1 MNARGRGRGR
11 SSPSKSPTDRQKN
24 QKKTSDKKNVKN
36 KVGYKLGKGDKWVG
50 NPDIEKDFVAFALID
65 SAHHDNSDFKRIDKI
80 ESKIQELELIIKF
93 AQNEVNKKAIQGI
106 INKWQLQLK
115 EKLINKKNESFEKEI
130 VYIVDD
136 EFETMDVDKKTN
148 ENIQSME
155 KVSSKETIRKEGE
168 LSNNEIPLKN
178 KTNNEGLHV
187 NTAKSNEECSVI
199 TQDVIT
205 PKTKPTMAEVLKSND
220 VKQTLIPSHGS
231 IRVRLSLRSQI
242 GARNDTNV
250 ATEIRRI
257 LIRILEIGRRV
268 DNRMKLLP
276 WTIQGLSTVEPI
288 NRDGAANIT
297 FDKLRNYIHMPNGHT
312 ALINNKMCH
321 GLGVNISTTDDV
333 NTFINKWNQVKF
345 KFNINK
351 DKGWISL
358 KQSEVQRYHKAFPVG
373 FFQGSSE
380 TGVYEI
386 LNKELPKIVGT
397 NIEVS
402 FQNIYQR
409 GVTGKF
415 WEFAKNEALKQ
426 GNEGSKDFRSRK
438 FSLAPSGLIAYV
450 YREADINKAFKNLV
464 KHYGKQTAEKA

>member
-1 MNARGRGRGR
+1 
-11 SSPSKSPTDRQKN
+11 
-24 QKKTSDKKNVKN
+24 
-36 KVGYKLGKGDKWVG
+36 
-50 NPDIEKDFVAFALID
+50 
-65 SAHHDNSDFKRIDKI
+65 
-80 ESKIQELELIIKF
+80 
-93 AQNEVNKKAIQGI
+93 
-106 INKWQLQLK
+106 
-115 EKLINKKNESFEKEI
+115 
-130 VYIVDD
+130 
-136 EFETMDVDKKTN
+136 
-148 ENIQSME
+148 
-155 KVSSKETIRKEGE
+155 
-168 LSNNEIPLKN
+168 
-178 KTNNEGLHV
+178 
-187 NTAKSNEECSVI
+187 
-199 TQDVIT
+199 
-205 PKTKPTMAEVLKSND
+205 
-220 VKQTLIPSHGS
+220 
-231 IRVRLSLRSQI
+231 
-242 GARNDTNV
+242 
-250 ATEIRRI
+250 
-257 LIRILEIGRRV
+257 
-268 DNRMKLLP
+268 MKLLP
-276 WTIQGLSTVEPI
+276 WTIQGANTVEPI
-288 NRDGAANIT
+288 NRDDAAKIT

-312 ALINNKMCH
+312 ALITNKMCH

-450 YREADINKAFKNLV
+450 YREADINKAFKILV
-464 KHYGKQTAEKA
+464 KHYGKQTAEKAWPILPDGSRMRFIPMVSGFVRSTKVRNQLSQRIKWHIIAKALEEVLDLPLNDMFTDHDYFGGKSLSYIMQGILSKETKGVSIFRHVTRKWNSNPEVKEYQITAHHYMRNEANAFLKNMESYLKDNYGEISLKHINQTKRRNTQEIDLFTDDDAIGYLLGMEENDNNEGILEEGFKLIVGENHEAKPSDDSTIHILHASKETLDSDESMKSRMSMSSYSNTSGGSAGSQVQWDPSV

>member
-1 MNARGRGRGR
+1 
-11 SSPSKSPTDRQKN
+11 
-24 QKKTSDKKNVKN
+24 
-36 KVGYKLGKGDKWVG
+36 
-50 NPDIEKDFVAFALID
+50 
-65 SAHHDNSDFKRIDKI
+65 
-80 ESKIQELELIIKF
+80 
-93 AQNEVNKKAIQGI
+93 
-106 INKWQLQLK
+106 
-115 EKLINKKNESFEKEI
+115 
-130 VYIVDD
+130 
-136 EFETMDVDKKTN
+136 
-148 ENIQSME
+148 
-155 KVSSKETIRKEGE
+155 
-168 LSNNEIPLKN
+168 
-178 KTNNEGLHV
+178 
-187 NTAKSNEECSVI
+187 
-199 TQDVIT
+199 
-205 PKTKPTMAEVLKSND
+205 
-220 VKQTLIPSHGS
+220 
-231 IRVRLSLRSQI
+231 
-242 GARNDTNV
+242 
-250 ATEIRRI
+250 
-257 LIRILEIGRRV
+257 
-268 DNRMKLLP
+268 
-276 WTIQGLSTVEPI
+276 
-288 NRDGAANIT
+288 
-297 FDKLRNYIHMPNGHT
+297 
-312 ALINNKMCH
+312 MCH

-450 YREADINKAFKNLV
+450 YREADINKAFKILV
-464 KHYGKQTAEKA
+464 KHYGKQTAEKAWPILPDGSRMRFIPMVSGFVRSTKVRNQLSQRIKWHITAKALEEVLDLPLNDMFTDHTFQESQNP